1 MFERSNNWYY
11 TKEEKKKIK
20 DCILPICKKWREKE
34 DDDTIDYV
42 MAQPSDIIVHNGKG
56 AINKSKFINKI
67 NFRVRKDWISVSP
80 TVRTDTLYLNEEFL
94 TELKTALRELE

>member
-1 MFERSNNWYY
+1 MFIKKNSWSF
-11 TKEEKKKIK
+11 TKDEKKKIK
-20 DCILPICKKWREKE
+20 DCVLYVCKKWREKE

-42 MAQPSDIIVHNGKG
+42 MVQPSDIIIHNGKG

-67 NFRVRKDWISVSP
+67 NFCVRKDWISVSP

-94 TELKTALRELE
+94 TELGTALRELE